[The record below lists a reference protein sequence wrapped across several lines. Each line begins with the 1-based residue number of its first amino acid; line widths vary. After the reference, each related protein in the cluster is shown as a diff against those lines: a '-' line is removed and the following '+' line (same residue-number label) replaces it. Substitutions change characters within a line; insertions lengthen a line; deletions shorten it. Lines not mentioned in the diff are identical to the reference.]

1 MNVIMMEKSDFD
13 KLVGRIEE
21 IAEHIR
27 KNDKAKLQDRTER
40 WLSGEEAMDILG
52 ISPRTLQ
59 RYRDTGRIPFYK
71 IGKKCRYR
79 LSDVERALETCS
91 IDAGE
96 ESPDGLR
103 RQYLVRTGKMS
114 EISKNT

>member
-13 KLVGRIEE
+13 KLIGQIEV

-27 KNDKAKLQDRTER
+27 NSEKAKSQDRTER
-40 WLSGEEAMDILG
+40 WLSGEETMDILG
-52 ISPRTLQ
+52 VSSRTLQ
-59 RYRDTGRIPFYK
+59 RYRSTGRIPYYK
-71 IGKKCRYR
+71 MGRKCLYR